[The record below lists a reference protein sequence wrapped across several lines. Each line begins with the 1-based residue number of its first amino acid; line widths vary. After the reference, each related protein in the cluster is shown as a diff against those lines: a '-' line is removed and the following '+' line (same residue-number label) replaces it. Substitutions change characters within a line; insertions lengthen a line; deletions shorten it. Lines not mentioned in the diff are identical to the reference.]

1 MLYKREGNEM
11 GKELTYSELATFT
24 TLHKKELKRF
34 ITNDIYLN
42 TGFASSTCELYTQ
55 IAGSFIDLMGKKYKK
70 TPLNIIRS
78 MMEEWFLEH
87 QVSLSIESIEV
98 IEIVLK
104 TSVDEFCDNTSLGI
118 KVKKELAI
126 LFEIVKGL
134 IQVSNLKMVEPHDA
148 TRIDGITEIVE
159 ILLSNQDQNGIIYT
173 LRKIEEIFS
182 FRRSSYY
189 AYIPETNGIK
199 AVFGQDMQR
208 IKKLNETLNSQKPF
222 DLAYQTRK
230 SVYIKDCSLHFDKQ
244 FIEEFNLISM
254 VIVPVYSQH
263 NMCGWLLLDNVGVE
277 FSKSSEE
284 LRALE
289 RVGRLLGVYI
299 DIKEL
304 HIVEENLFS
313 TREFEVLTLLAEGFD
328 NKTIGKKLY
337 ISSNTVRDYVSQ
349 LLVKLDA
356 RNRTHL
362 VSIALRRKLIR

>member
-1 MLYKREGNEM
+1 MLYKREGTEM
-11 GKELTYSELATFT
+11 RKELTYSELATFI

-42 TGFASSTCELYTQ
+42 TGFASATCEIYAQ
-55 IAGSFIDLMGKKYKK
+55 IGKSFVDLMGRKYKK
-70 TPLNIIRS
+70 TPLNIIS
-78 MMEEWFLEH
+78 SVMEEWFLEH
-87 QVSLSIESIEV
+87 QASLSIEG
-98 IEIVLK
+98 IEIIE
-104 TSVDEFCDNTSLGI
+104 SVFKISIDEFCDNTTEGI
-118 KVKKELAI
+118 EIKKELAI
-126 LFEIVKGL
+126 LFEIMKGL
-134 IQVSNLKMVEPHDA
+134 VRVANLQMVESHGQ
-148 TRIDGITEIVE
+148 RIDGITEIVE

-182 FRRSSYY
+182 FKRSSYY

-208 IKKLNETLNSQKPF
+208 IKKLNETLTSQKPF

-244 FIEEFNLISM
+244 FIDEFNLVSM
-254 VIVPVYSQH
+254 VIVPVYSYSK
-263 NMCGWLLLDNVGVE
+263 MCGWLLLDNIGVE
-277 FSKSSEE
+277 FGKLPEE
-284 LRALE
+284 LQALE

-304 HIVEENLFS
+304 HVGEEEIFS

-328 NKTIGKKLY
+328 NKTIGKELY

-349 LLVKLDA
+349 LMGKLDA